1 MRIEANRAIEV
12 EARAAP
18 ARSQKSLAFQRAWQ
32 AIPKEGFIPE
42 KSSFRPERFAPFLNS
57 IFLVELSDDP
67 ARRLLIRLA
76 GQEIRDGLG
85 CELRGMSYSDFV
97 PEEHRNLAGSSMQL
111 MFGPRP
117 CGRWVGKEVVHFDG
131 YREPIE
137 MTQLPMIDGAS
148 GTRLVIGIV
157 EGFGAQESHRIDGK
171 FRFESRDREYFIDI
185 GAGVPA

>member
-1 MRIEANRAIEV
+1 MRIEANRAIEMDT
-12 EARAAP
+12 RAAP
-18 ARSQKSLAFQRAWQ
+18 ARSQKSLAFQKAWE

-42 KSSFRPERFAPFLNS
+42 KSSFRPERFASFLNS

-76 GQEIRDGLG
+76 GQAIRDGLG
-85 CELRGMSYSDFV
+85 CELRGMSYADFV
-97 PEEHRNLAGSSMQL
+97 PEEHRSQAGNSMQL

-117 CGRWVGKEVVHFDG
+117 CGRWIGKEVAHLDG

-137 MTQLPMIDGAS
+137 MTQLPMIDSATGAH
-148 GTRLVIGIV
+148 LVIGIV
-157 EGFGAQESHRIDGK
+157 EGFGLLEPHQADGK

-185 GAGVPA
+185 GAGVPD